1 MKLLVTGAGG
11 DIGRE
16 VARELLAHGY
26 EVRALDIQPIPSD
39 LRDMGAEVVYAD
51 ITNSIEMLSA
61 PIGCDG
67 VLHIAAIPSP
77 IRQSYFLVDS
87 NIKGTY
93 NVLEGAQAAGIEKV
107 IITSSVGALGFSYPV
122 RPIYPDYL
130 PVDVKHPRAPQD
142 VYGLSKEVNELTAEM
157 FTRRHGM
164 TTIAIR
170 PPYVLDLNKMAGNGW
185 LARMM
190 DRLKNQFENA
200 LWGYIDTA
208 DLARGFRLAW
218 EAEMPQGSH
227 NIFYMMADDVLSE
240 DTPQILMER
249 FMPQLMSYSGKVGNC
264 FYDLAPAR
272 EKLGFVAKTTWRDA
286 FARAKQ

>member
-11 DIGRE
+11 QIGKE
-16 VARELLAHGY
+16 VARELLSHGY
-26 EVRALDIQPIPSD
+26 EVRALDMQPIPAD
-39 LRDMGAEVVYAD
+39 LREMGAELVYAD
-51 ITNSIEMLSA
+51 IANSLEMLRA
-61 PIGCDG
+61 PQGCDG
-67 VLHIAAIPSP
+67 VLHVAAIPNP
-77 IRQSYFLVDS
+77 IRQRHLLLDS

-170 PPYVLDLNKMAGNGW
+170 PPYVLDLSRAARDGW
-185 LARMM
+185 LQRMM
-190 DRLKNQFENA
+190 QRHSTEYENA
-200 LWGYIDTA
+200 LWGYIDTK
-208 DLARGFRLAW
+208 DLARAFRLAW
-218 EAEMPQGSH
+218 EAKMEPAGH
-227 NIFYMMADDVLSE
+227 NIFFVMADDVLSE
-240 DTPQILMER
+240 DTPRTLIER
-249 FMPQLMSYSGKVGNC
+249 FMPQLMKYADKVDKC

-272 EKLGFVAKTTWRDA
+272 EKLGFVAETSWRDA
-286 FARAKQ
+286 IAQAKS